1 MNMGETIELNNDEF
15 DGYGQNDVVHRHPDL
30 FAEYKNMD
38 RGEKIVTTSLIDS
51 PHFSISI

>member
-1 MNMGETIELNNDEF
+1 MGETIELNNDEF